1 MTGAEQNRIC
11 PNKEPPCDPN
21 GVGRLANCNDLEMEN
36 GSTCVQGPF
45 RPGITATDCPLKP
58 ALAAN
63 EPAFD
68 GANPHCTSTGQNSL
82 RLNTIPRTRRR
93 EQDFYGIKA
102 PGISARDCLHPC
114 QSRKP
119 GFDVR
124 AGRSFLW
131 SERSLNAGRTFF
143 DCRSLQLSVTA
154 RVSNRPFSHSTAI
167 PARIN
172 CK

>member
-1 MTGAEQNRIC
+1 MTGAGQNRIC

-68 GANPHCTSTGQNSL
+68 GANPHCTSTGQDSL

-93 EQDFYGIKA
+93 EQDLWTEFMELKHRASRPEIACIHASPENPDLMYA
-102 PGISARDCLHPC
+102 LDAVISG
-114 QSRKP
+114 RK
-119 GFDVR
+119 G
-124 AGRSFLW
+124 
-131 SERSLNAGRTFF
+131 
-143 DCRSLQLSVTA
+143 
-154 RVSNRPFSHSTAI
+154 H
-167 PARIN
+167 
-172 CK
+172 